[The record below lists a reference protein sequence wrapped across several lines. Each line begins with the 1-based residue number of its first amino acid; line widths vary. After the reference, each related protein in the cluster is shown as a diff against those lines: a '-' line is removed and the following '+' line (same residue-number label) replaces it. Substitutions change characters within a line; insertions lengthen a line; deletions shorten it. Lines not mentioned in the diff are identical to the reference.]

1 MNLYKVFSQSL
12 LSEIS
17 VDRWSQVKL
26 LKNHSFVPCFRP
38 HRILNYVKKFGIV
51 VYLLFFLAFP
61 LWLICLPIFFF
72 FKFLRALFL
81 YKNIDDASGDVSN
94 SYQDKTLCVVL
105 SSRMKTLSKNRGI
118 KESKM
123 VKLYV
128 PWIQKDEDDKDDFID
143 MFSVLT
149 FADLFKSL
157 MISIIYS
164 YRFVI
169 QNSKRIEDIYQVYV
183 AFEYF
188 LVARALEKI
197 IPNYSKIMWS
207 NHYDRWAIL
216 LDRLNQNKIEKILVQ
231 HGIEELEYFPDIK
244 LLNVNIVYYFGEYSR
259 MWFSQNFVSNPNC
272 LYLELEPNLKLS
284 PTNDEA
290 SKKHKILLIGQPD
303 MPDKEVEIMRH
314 LLNDQRDVCLYLKP
328 HPLYPVTIYGDLSD
342 LGINIIEQKN
352 FFPKVDLAINYYS
365 TLGIE
370 YEACGIPVIWHY
382 NLEVEEV
389 LNEVAKYL
397 HKNST
402 DA

>member
-1 MNLYKVFSQSL
+1 MKKKYVVITGGAGFVGSNLIK
-12 LSEIS
+12 
-17 VDRWSQVKL
+17 KL
-26 LKNHSFVPCFRP
+26 LKE
-38 HRILNYVKKFGIV
+38 KKKI
-51 VYLLFFLAFP
+51 
-61 LWLICLPIFFF
+61 
-72 FKFLRALFL
+72 LFL
-81 YKNIDDASGDVSN
+81 SLDNYSSGKKKNHVKDSRVKYFNSNIKNIF
-94 SYQDKTLCVVL
+94 KTLEKYKRSISC
-105 SSRMKTLSKNRGI
+105 
-118 KESKM
+118 
-123 VKLYV
+123 
-128 PWIQKDEDDKDDFID
+128 
-143 MFSVLT
+143 
-149 FADLFKSL
+149 LF
-157 MISIIYS
+157 
-164 YRFVI
+164 
-169 QNSKRIEDIYQVYV
+169 
-183 AFEYF
+183 
-188 LVARALEKI
+188 
-197 IPNYSKIMWS
+197 
-207 NHYDRWAIL
+207 H
-216 LDRLNQNKIEKILVQ
+216 
-231 HGIEELEYFPDIK
+231 
-244 LLNVNIVYYFGEYSR
+244 FGEYSR